1 MGHVSND
8 EEITPP
14 RLTDSA
20 NADAVV
26 AAHGDEFLYVLE
38 WEAWIAWDGRRWA
51 RLGAKGLLMQTTLA
65 VIRREHAAVAQ
76 SVGEVEEQI
85 RVVALSGAKDE
96 ELENKYKRLLRL
108 LKWLEQSQNASRLDA
123 CVRLLESRRPCSVRD
138 LDNDPWLLNVSNGT
152 LDLRTSELHPHDP
165 RNRMTQLC
173 DVVWSDGSSCPT
185 WDAFVRKAMGGDLE
199 LVLYLQRLVGYAI
212 TGLTTEHLLAFF
224 HGDGRNGK
232 STFVQTLNVLLGDY
246 ACAAPRDLLFED
258 RKGGERHP
266 AELARL
272 YGVRVA
278 ICAEIGQHVTLDEA
292 KVKDLT
298 GGDAIGVR
306 RMREDFWDL
315 IPTHTLF
322 VAGNHKPTVR
332 GDDLG
337 IWRRIR
343 LIPWLVTIEEADVDR
358 DLPAKL
364 RAELPGILR
373 WAVAG
378 CLEWQRIGLLE
389 PACVREATESYRA
402 ESDVLG
408 DFLAEY
414 VAFDEEG
421 RVTRETLRTKYHEWC
436 ERQGQRP
443 LSPIHFARRLRK
455 LGVEPTSVKD
465 MGRVK
470 NGWKGCRLKQDF
482 ELTPPS

>member
-1 MGHVSND
+1 MSSD
-8 EEITPP
+8 EETTPP

-26 AAHGDEFLYVLE
+26 ASEGDHFLYVLE
-38 WEAWIAWDGRRWA
+38 WESWIAWDGRRWA
-51 RLGAKGLLMQTTLA
+51 RLGAKGLLIQAALT
-65 VIRREHAAVAQ
+65 VIRREHAATAQ
-76 SVGEVEEQI
+76 AIGELEEEI
-85 RVVALSGAKDE
+85 RVVLLAGAKDE
-96 ELENKYKRLLRL
+96 EKEAHHKRLLRL
-108 LKWLEQSQNASRLDA
+108 LKWLEHSQNAAKLDA

-138 LDNDPWLLNVSNGT
+138 LDADPWLLNVANGT
-152 LDLRTSELHPHDP
+152 LDLRTAELHPHDP
-165 RNRMTQLC
+165 ANRMTQMC
-173 DVVWSDGSSCPT
+173 DVPWSDSASAPT
-185 WDAFVRKAMGGDLE
+185 WDAFVREVMGADSALAM
-199 LVLYLQRLVGYAI
+199 YLQRLVGYAI
-212 TGLTTEHLLAFF
+212 TGLTTEHILAFF

-232 STFVQTLNVLLGDY
+232 STFVQTINVLLGDY

-343 LIPWLVTIEEADVDR
+343 LIPWLVTIEEANVDR

-373 WAVAG
+373 WAVQG
-378 CLEWQRIGLLE
+378 CLEWQRIGLQE
-389 PACVREATESYRA
+389 PACVREATETYRA

-408 DFLAEY
+408 DFLAEH
-414 VAFDEEG
+414 VVFEADG
-421 RVTRETLRTKYHEWC
+421 RVARDRLREKYHEWC
-436 ERQGQRP
+436 EKQGCRP
-443 LSPIHFARRLRK
+443 LPPIQFARRLKK
-455 LGVEPTSVKD
+455 LGIDGVSVKD
-465 MGRVK
+465 MGKVK
-470 NGWKGCRLKQDF
+470 NGWRGCRLKSDY
-482 ELTPPS
+482 ELVPPS